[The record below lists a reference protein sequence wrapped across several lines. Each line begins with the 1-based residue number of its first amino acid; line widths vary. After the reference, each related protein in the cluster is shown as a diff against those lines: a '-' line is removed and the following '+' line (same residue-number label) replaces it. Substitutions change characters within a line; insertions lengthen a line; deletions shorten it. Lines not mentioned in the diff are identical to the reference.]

1 MQFNLQTR
9 MFSEIGWSRNL
20 PQFVKDLGWRDVVVF
35 VDKAV
40 YNTPYGQEII
50 PQFCTTVIEIDART
64 EPTYERLQ
72 AYAEEVRFFKKWD
85 GSVIIGGGSTLDMG
99 KALCALR
106 TNWLPAI
113 EYRGFDKLTQPQI
126 PSICVPTT
134 AGTGSEVTFNA
145 VFTDTVEQRKLG
157 INGRYMNAA
166 YAVLDAEW
174 LRECPYGACVS
185 AGMDALVHCLESWM
199 CKQHTQISRAFS
211 REAFRLLYKN
221 LPQIVTTRPFDADQE
236 LLLAAFFAGAALY
249 NSGSGIAG
257 ALSYPLGVHYGIPH
271 GIAGGMWIAD
281 VVDYNVASGYNDFD
295 DLIYSTLAQG
305 DGWKKNR
312 NENFAKLIR
321 KLSNTLNVPKSLGK
335 WGVTMENLPDLEP
348 LQAAFDQNP
357 VKFTPAQARKMIER
371 RL

>member
-1 MQFNLQTR
+1 MKFNLETR

-40 YNTPYGQEII
+40 YGTPYGQEIV
-50 PQFCTTVIEIDART
+50 PQFCTTVIEIDSRT

-72 AYAEEVRFFKKWD
+72 AYAEEVRQFKKWD
-85 GSVIIGGGSTLDMG
+85 GSVVIGGGSTIDMG
-99 KALCALR
+99 KALAALR

-113 EYRGFDKLTQPQI
+113 EYRGFDKLTKPAI
-126 PSICVPTT
+126 PTICVPTT

-145 VFTDTVEQRKLG
+145 SFIDTVEKKKLG
-157 INGRYMNAA
+157 INGRYMNAT

-174 LRECPYGACVS
+174 CRSGPMEAQIS
-185 AGMDALVHCLESWM
+185 AGVDALVHCLESWM
-199 CKQHTQISRAFS
+199 CKNHTQISRAFS

-221 LPQIVTTRPFDADQE
+221 LPDMAAGRNTQARQN
-236 LLLAAFFAGAALY
+236 LLLGAFFAGAALY

-281 VVDYNVASGYNDFD
+281 VISYNVACGWHDVL
-295 DLIYSTLAQG
+295 DLM
-305 DGWKKNR
+305 
-312 NENFAKLIR
+312 
-321 KLSNTLNVPKSLGK
+321 NTLEPNIGWAPERATDFADMIHDLTYRLGVPRDLKR
-335 WGVTMENLPDLEP
+335 WGVTLENLPDLEP

-357 VKFTPAQARKMIER
+357 VKFTAAQARKMIER